1 MVTISQTLVIVGLVL
16 ILAELLVGIQTGFD
30 LVLIGSILI
39 AGGFLG
45 IVSNSV
51 TVALIV
57 SVILSIVYIAWGR
70 SIVKQKITVVTKKTN
85 IDKLIGKKAVV
96 ITAMTPDTA
105 GMVRLGDEDWR
116 ASAED
121 VIYEKEKVE
130 VVGIEGVTLLVKKI
144 KS

>member
-1 MVTISQTLVIVGLVL
+1 
-16 ILAELLVGIQTGFD
+16 
-30 LVLIGSILI
+30 
-39 AGGFLG
+39 
-45 IVSNSV
+45 
-51 TVALIV
+51 
-57 SVILSIVYIAWGR
+57 
-70 SIVKQKITVVTKKTN
+70 
-85 IDKLIGKKAVV
+85 
-96 ITAMTPDTA
+96 MTPDTA

>member
-1 MVTISQTLVIVGLVL
+1 MITIQQTLVIVGLVL
-16 ILAELLVGIQTGFD
+16 ILAELLVGIQAGFD

-57 SVILSIVYIAWGR
+57 SVILSVVYIAWGR
-70 SIVKQKITVVTKKTN
+70 SIVKQKVTVITKKTN

-96 ITAMTPDTA
+96 VSTITPDTA

-116 ASAED
+116 ASAEE

-130 VVGIEGVTLLVKKI
+130 VVAIEGVTLLVKKQ
-144 KS
+144 K